1 MYLNHSCSSTND
13 IYMEAFDGHSPKLQN
28 RLIVQKILLPHL
40 YSVAADTNDNME
52 LANYNLPETIF
63 LHILH

>member
-1 MYLNHSCSSTND
+1 
-13 IYMEAFDGHSPKLQN
+13 MEAFDGHSPKLQN

-40 YSVAADTNDNME
+40 YSVVADTNDNME
-52 LANYNLPETIF
+52 LANYNLPTTIF